1 MAISNLGHRV
11 RVDGRGHR
19 HDHCLH
25 YGRYYCRCWWCQR
38 VGQMMIFPL
47 EWIDFLLLRHG
58 GVTYEKGNTRVPHC
72 ELTEG
77 VASPLPRPMQQL
89 DQACSVRWLNWVKPQ
104 GFKAMHGLASGMMI
118 MPRSTKASRQIH
130 EAVVTAEKASIITA
144 IFSHQLH
151 HSWGRM
157 DPTSPSWSSGPTEQ
171 LLQRPETQNEA

>member
-1 MAISNLGHRV
+1 
-11 RVDGRGHR
+11 
-19 HDHCLH
+19 
-25 YGRYYCRCWWCQR
+25 
-38 VGQMMIFPL
+38 MMIFPL

-130 EAVVTAEKASIITA
+130 EAVVTMRRHRLSLPSSHINYIIHGAEWTLRHLPGQADPLNSYCSAQRPKRGIKQCKLSVA
-144 IFSHQLH
+144 IFRSICIANAYKY
-151 HSWGRM
+151 SVESR
-157 DPTSPSWSSGPTEQ
+157 DT
-171 LLQRPETQNEA
+171 QRPQ

>member
-1 MAISNLGHRV
+1 M
-11 RVDGRGHR
+11 
-19 HDHCLH
+19 
-25 YGRYYCRCWWCQR
+25 
-38 VGQMMIFPL
+38 
-47 EWIDFLLLRHG
+47 
-58 GVTYEKGNTRVPHC
+58 PHC

-77 VASPLPRPMQQL
+77 VASPLPRSMQQL
-89 DQACSVRWLNWVKPQ
+89 DQACSVRWLNWVKSQ

-144 IFSHQLH
+144 IFPHQLH

-171 LLQRPETQNEA
+171 LLQRPRDPKRGIKQCKLSVAIFGRICIANAYKYSVESRDTQRPQ

>member
-1 MAISNLGHRV
+1 M
-11 RVDGRGHR
+11 
-19 HDHCLH
+19 
-25 YGRYYCRCWWCQR
+25 
-38 VGQMMIFPL
+38 
-47 EWIDFLLLRHG
+47 
-58 GVTYEKGNTRVPHC
+58 
-72 ELTEG
+72 
-77 VASPLPRPMQQL
+77 ASPLPRSMQQL

-144 IFSHQLH
+144 IFPHQLH

-171 LLQRPETQNEA
+171 LLQRPETQNEAKSNASYLSLYWEALRTLTNIASSPETRNDPNNDQRETDRHEHTRGNCSKGAPKQLQFFSALWSPPADSSMHGTTA